1 MANKDRIYIS
11 KSNTQISYFLKN
23 KNVLEADSLQNIDL
37 FLLAT
42 AFGLNSP
49 NTIQRKET
57 KGYLLYTALS
67 VEHKALMASAL
78 LGMSGAGDIN
88 DCANLD
94 AVTEFCEQ
102 CTESGFPAIQAMFND
117 ANGNEEVFE
126 NMLLNKLDELYRMN
140 VETDL

>member
-1 MANKDRIYIS
+1 MANKDRIYVSVSNRNIS
-11 KSNTQISYFLKN
+11 D
-23 KNVLEADSLQNIDL
+23 VLERNKVLDLDSCNRIDY
-37 FLLAT
+37 FLLAV
-42 AFGLNSP
+42 AFGLDSP
-49 NTIQRKET
+49 KPIQHKKDGLIR
-57 KGYLLYTALS
+57 YDSLS
-67 VEHKALMASAL
+67 VEHKALMASTL

-102 CTESGFPAIQAMFND
+102 CAESGFPTIQAMFND
-117 ANGNEEVFE
+117 ANGNEELFE

>member
-1 MANKDRIYIS
+1 MANKDRIYVSVSNRKIS
-11 KSNTQISYFLKN
+11 DILKEN
-23 KNVLEADSLQNIDL
+23 RVLDLNYYDRIDY
-37 FLLAT
+37 FLLAV

-49 NTIQRKET
+49 KPIQQT
-57 KGYLLYTALS
+57 KDALILYNSLS

-94 AVTEFCEQ
+94 AVTDFCEK
-102 CTESGFPAIQAMFND
+102 CAESGFPAIQAMFND
-117 ANGNEEVFE
+117 ANGNEEIFE